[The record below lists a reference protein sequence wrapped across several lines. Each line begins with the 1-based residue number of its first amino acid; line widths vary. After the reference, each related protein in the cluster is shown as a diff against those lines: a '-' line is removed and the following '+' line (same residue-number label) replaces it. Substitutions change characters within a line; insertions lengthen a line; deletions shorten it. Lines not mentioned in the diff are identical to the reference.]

1 MIRHLFLFL
10 ASLLLLAG
18 CGSSAV
24 EDAIDDIEDAFEVVD
39 GLDRKPITYSRMGV
53 NAFANQMFAGGTC
66 AQYQEIKNT
75 LGLNFVRV
83 LFNWDDNVQPTPN
96 SSLNFSFY
104 DQILSCIP
112 DGMDALVI
120 LTSVPSWMNNSDNWV
135 QGNPR
140 LTFARKWAKQVAQRY
155 AGNSKIRA
163 YQVWNEPNN
172 PSFGVNSTIQVLNSP
187 ENYIELV
194 SLASNL
200 IKNADGGKTI
210 VSGATTAIAQNYPDT
225 LNYNKSLVNGGIL
238 SAVDIFGIHY
248 YGTNLEAFLDGVRG
262 FLNSVS
268 KPIWV
273 TESGRQG
280 VNNQLAYAEQIWP
293 YLRENVPGIG
303 RIYYYR
309 FAENTPA
316 DVSYGLR
323 TPDEGFPVS
332 DLYIALRDR

>member
-1 MIRHLFLFL
+1 
-10 ASLLLLAG
+10 
-18 CGSSAV
+18 
-24 EDAIDDIEDAFEVVD
+24 
-39 GLDRKPITYSRMGV
+39 
-53 NAFANQMFAGGTC
+53 MFAGSTC
-66 AQYQEIKNT
+66 AQYEEIKNT
-75 LGLNFVRV
+75 LGLKFVRV
-83 LFNWDDNVQPTPN
+83 LFNWDDNVQPTPDA
-96 SSLNFSFY
+96 SLNFSFY
-104 DQILSCIP
+104 DQIISCIP
-112 DGMDALVI
+112 SGVDALVI
-120 LTSVPSWMNNSDNWV
+120 LTNTPSWMSNSANWV

-172 PSFGVNSTIQVLNSP
+172 PAFSVNSRIQVLNSP

-194 SLASNL
+194 SLSSNL
-200 IKNADGGKTI
+200 IKDADPGRTV

-238 SAVDIFGIHY
+238 SAVDIYGIHY
-248 YGTNLEAFLDGVRG
+248 YGTNLEAFVDGVRD
-262 FLNSVS
+262 FLNGVS

-280 VNNQLAYAEQIWP
+280 VNNQLAYAEKIWP
-293 YLRENVPGIG
+293 YLRENVSGIG

-323 TPDEGFPVS
+323 TPDSGFPVS